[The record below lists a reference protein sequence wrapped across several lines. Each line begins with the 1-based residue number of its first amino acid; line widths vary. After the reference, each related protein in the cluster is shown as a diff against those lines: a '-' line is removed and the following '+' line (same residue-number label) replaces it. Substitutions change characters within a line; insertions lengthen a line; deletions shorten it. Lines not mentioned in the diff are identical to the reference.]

1 MINLTFAMID
11 INFLGESLIHTK
23 HSVHEGSDENADDD
37 IIMSPSERQKITR
50 LIGIPVQAGV
60 FEDCTSEFRDQ
71 NQVDLE
77 VRAKVSEAKM

>member
-1 MINLTFAMID
+1 M
-11 INFLGESLIHTK
+11 GC
-23 HSVHEGSDENADDD
+23 DENAADD

-77 VRAKVSEAKM
+77 VRAKVSEAKMGHISGSIIQVS